1 MSPGER
7 RVSAGLSHCQID
19 GGCSPGSKTLRVTR
33 QGTEKPLHSTR
44 ASGQAEGHFRGSRA
58 EGAGGNQ
65 GAGRACHTTYC
76 IACMPF
82 PQLKN
87 VKEPGR
93 RVWVT
98 ELSIES
104 TSQCVRGSSSPSA
117 NYTARNHTNG
127 AWGLSHGRLGQPRIL
142 GIYQVPM
149 GKYLYHGG
157 FHAISVTS
165 RG

>member
-1 MSPGER
+1 MVAAAQAPRHS
-7 RVSAGLSHCQID
+7 D
-19 GGCSPGSKTLRVTR
+19 RVTR

-93 RVWVT
+93 RVWGHRAEYREYKPVCQGV
-98 ELSIES
+98 LLPF
-104 TSQCVRGSSSPSA
+104 C
-117 NYTARNHTNG
+117 
-127 AWGLSHGRLGQPRIL
+127 
-142 GIYQVPM
+142 
-149 GKYLYHGG
+149 
-157 FHAISVTS
+157 
-165 RG
+165 